1 MKLIIISG
9 PSGSGK
15 TRLSK
20 KILKILKHGIILNT
34 DNYYKTGII
43 SNLFSNLVVSYF
55 DKKISFNFKLFKRDL
70 DFILKNGF
78 STSSYKYNF
87 KKRSKIK
94 IYKKTQ
100 NIRYIIVEG
109 IFGRELLTSFPDKHY
124 ILIKLKIKKQ
134 TCMKRAIERDFI
146 ERGKNKNLAKNDFL
160 KAWEL
165 FHNNKKEREPKDK
178 VKKIVLKNEKDIK
191 KLQKKI
197 TKIVN

>member
-87 KKRSKIK
+87 KKRSKTK
-94 IYKKTQ
+94 TYKKTQ
-100 NIRYIIVEG
+100 NIRFIIVEG
-109 IFGRELLTSFPDKHY
+109 IFGKELLTSFPDKHY
-124 ILIKLKIKKQ
+124 IFIKLKIKKQ

-146 ERGKNKNLAKNDFL
+146 ERGKSKNQAKNDFL

>member
-197 TKIVN
+197 TKMVN